1 MINDYHS
8 ILSFR
13 FLLLLLISVDVMDSY
28 TDIYTD
34 IYPAT
39 LLNSKIHCIDSN
51 DSLVDPLGFSID
63 TIIFSAISDSNVS
76 LQSLYFLLLILF
88 LLR

>member
-13 FLLLLLISVDVMDSY
+13 FLLLLLISVDVMDS
-28 TDIYTD
+28 YTD

-76 LQSLYFLLLILF
+76 LRSLYFLLLILF

>member
-1 MINDYHS
+1 MVNDYHS
-8 ILSFR
+8 ILSFC
-13 FLLLLLISVDVMDSY
+13 FLLLLLIAIDVMDSY

-63 TIIFSAISDSNVS
+63 IIIFSAITDSDVS

>member
-13 FLLLLLISVDVMDSY
+13 FLLLLISVDVMDSC
-28 TDIYTD
+28 TDTYTD

-39 LLNSKIHCIDSN
+39 LLNSKIHCIDFN

-63 TIIFSAISDSNVS
+63 TIIFSAISDSSVS
-76 LQSLYFLLLILF
+76 LRSLYFLLLILF